1 MLKHKEFF
9 DLSNFPKN
17 SKIFCNDNKKI
28 PEKMKDEYRGTAIYE
43 YAGTKSKMCS
53 ILDVNNYEKSVH
65 KGHDEFIDT
74 LVNKKI
80 IRHNM
85 KGMKPFNHRMYTY
98 ESNNIFICFL
108 MISDKFLIM
117 E

>member
-1 MLKHKEFF
+1 
-9 DLSNFPKN
+9 
-17 SKIFCNDNKKI
+17 
-28 PEKMKDEYRGTAIYE
+28 
-43 YAGTKSKMCS
+43 MCS
-53 ILDVNNYEKSVH
+53 ILDINNYEKSVH